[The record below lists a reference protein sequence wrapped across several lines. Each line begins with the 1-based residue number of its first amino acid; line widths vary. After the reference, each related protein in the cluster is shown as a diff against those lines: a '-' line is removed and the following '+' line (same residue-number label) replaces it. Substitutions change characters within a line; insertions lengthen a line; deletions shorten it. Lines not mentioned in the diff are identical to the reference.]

1 MHNSLYN
8 CANGYE
14 VVRVSVVILKVNDVL
29 YNVQCDDPGIKA
41 STHRSEFSLIFA
53 ESWMGYLN
61 NIR

>member
-29 YNVQCDDPGIKA
+29 YNVQCDDPGVKA
-41 STHRSEFSLIFA
+41 STPLIFA